1 MLCVSLQSPMSKLLC
16 TKLEDLYRM
25 SYSRQRLANSHR
37 SCLQI
42 WNLCI
47 HLWGVTVVYWASINH
62 RAPRPC
68 YENMTILLGTCSTLY
83 FCHLPEWQRAINV
96 SVCWSLSSDSMELN
110 DLGQDDIFD
119 VESLSH
125 SSCKRS
131 RALNL
136 SDRSQIF
143 LKTKKNPKNKPN
155 QTKNIDFILLFLL
168 QYAKVLPG
176 NCPTQIFMHV
186 RPWSFIAFAQ
196 RITSFNEFYHAHGTR
211 VFNE

>member
-1 MLCVSLQSPMSKLLC
+1 MQTSPGKMLCVFLQSPMSKLLC

-119 VESLSH
+119 VEILSH

-143 LKTKKNPKNKPN
+143 LKTKRKTPKIN
-155 QTKNIDFILLFLL
+155 QTKQKTLTVFYYFFFNTLKFYQVIAQHKYLCMSDHG
-168 QYAKVLPG
+168 VL
-176 NCPTQIFMHV
+176 
-186 RPWSFIAFAQ
+186 
-196 RITSFNEFYHAHGTR
+196 
-211 VFNE
+211 

>member
-1 MLCVSLQSPMSKLLC
+1 MLLSLLTNLGTMLSVFLQSTMSKLSY

-25 SYSRQRLANSHR
+25 SYSRQRLANSHCR
-37 SCLQI
+37 CLQI
-42 WNLCI
+42 CNLCI
-47 HLWGVTVVYWASINH
+47 HLWGVTAVYWASINH
-62 RAPRPC
+62 RAPWPC

-96 SVCWSLSSDSMELN
+96 SLCWSLSSDSMELN

-143 LKTKKNPKNKPN
+143 LKRKKK
-155 QTKNIDFILLFLL
+155 QTKNKKTTNQEKPKKPHWFYFNISSSI
-168 QYAKVLPG
+168 
-176 NCPTQIFMHV
+176 C
-186 RPWSFIAFAQ
+186 WSF
-196 RITSFNEFYHAHGTR
+196 TG
-211 VFNE
+211 